1 MSECGQA
8 GKPAI
13 QLNVIETTDWIDHI
27 IKEYA
32 PPKMCFKP
40 GIYEP
45 DSDPLRTPSR
55 RKI

>member
-8 GKPAI
+8 GKPTI

-27 IKEYA
+27 INEYA